1 MAEKGRGFE
10 KIVRAGFKDSR
21 FDAEPLVERGNEPTH
36 FLISGEDGR
45 KFKKYT
51 DEIPARSSM
60 ENPSNRVFT
69 IYRDPSDT
77 KAERKNLYGLVH
89 NQAHGS
95 KVELQHSRL
104 PKKSNKY
111 CGLRII
117 SDTVLTRRNFSSDNE
132 MISTKRAELSEASD
146 LPENMERAR
155 SLNRS
160 TSKQYFAPET
170 TFERVRAPLQRKP
183 LALISPLA
191 GHDESGSIYN
201 CEGTKLPGDSG
212 KQKDDYSDNE
222 LDNSSDKENIYP
234 SIELEKPLVDSDDSL
249 ESQKYGDSSSKY
261 GAIYLFTPQH
271 YWDLTFTRKQA
282 GTTVS
287 LEDFHLLLYDY
298 ERLWDRYVDDSEKER
313 VT

>member
-1 MAEKGRGFE
+1 MVDKGRGFE
-10 KIVRAGFKDSR
+10 EIARTEFKDSR
-21 FDAEPLVERGNEPTH
+21 FDAEPLVEYGNEPTH
-36 FLISGEDGR
+36 FLISGQDGR
-45 KFKKYT
+45 KFKEYT
-51 DEIPARSSM
+51 EEIRARSSM

-77 KAERKNLYGLVH
+77 KAQRKNLHGLVH
-89 NQAHGS
+89 DQAHGS

-111 CGLRII
+111 GLRII
-117 SDTVLTRRNFSSDNE
+117 SDTVLTKRNFSSDNE
-132 MISTKRAELSEASD
+132 MIPKKRAELSEASD

-170 TFERVRAPLQRKP
+170 AFERVRAPLQRKP

-191 GHDESGSIYN
+191 GHDESGNVYN
-201 CEGTKLPGDSG
+201 YEGTKFPGDTG
-212 KQKDDYSDNE
+212 KQKSDDSDNE
-222 LDNSSDKENIYP
+222 LENSSDKENIYP
-234 SIELEKPLVDSDDSL
+234 GIELEKPLVDSDDSL

-261 GAIYLFTPQH
+261 GAIHLFTPQH
-271 YWDLTFTRKQA
+271 YWNLTFTRKQTGA
-282 GTTVS
+282 AVS

-298 ERLWDRYVDDSEKER
+298 ERLWDRYIDDFAKDR